1 MIAKAK
7 VIQIELAR
15 TDTIE
20 RGLDAV
26 LSQINENGGEVV
38 GFNSFLAPNATFIGV
53 VVYKVPDEE
62 VCK

>member
-26 LSQINENGGEVV
+26 LSQINENGGEV
-38 GFNSFLAPNATFIGV
+38 
-53 VVYKVPDEE
+53 PDEE

>member
-1 MIAKAK
+1 M
-7 VIQIELAR
+7 
-15 TDTIE
+15 
-20 RGLDAV
+20 

-38 GFNSFLAPNATFIGV
+38 GFNSFMAPNATFIGV